1 METQREE
8 NALLVQLVCGKR
20 DRDEAADSLR
30 ELERLADT
38 AGARVVGRITQ
49 RRSRPTPALFVGEG
63 KLADIQ
69 LACRRAG
76 ADLVIFDNDLSAVQV
91 PILLIVGDH
100 DPVVLELNR
109 CTQRELLCEN
119 RLAVV
124 ARATQLCAEPGA
136 LERVAELACDWFLT
150 HLTPAVIG
158 GHSDTGKDSARS

>member
-1 METQREE
+1 MDLRVGPPDLITARVL
-8 NALLVQLVCGKR
+8 ALPQLCEPRPIRGSR
-20 DRDEAADSLR
+20 LPRSSPAPAGPI
-30 ELERLADT
+30 LAD
-38 AGARVVGRITQ
+38 A
-49 RRSRPTPALFVGEG
+49 
-63 KLADIQ
+63 
-69 LACRRAG
+69 
-76 ADLVIFDNDLSAVQV
+76 DLSAVQV